1 MKPYTVQDSA
11 LTHVPV
17 MSSEVLT
24 YLDIKSNGVYIDGT
38 IGPGGHAIQILN
50 NLGKHGKLIGID
62 RDEDALK
69 ICNKNC
75 SSSSSLLSLFHSS
88 YNKINTILTKEKISS
103 VNGIILDLGLSSNQ
117 LNSRS
122 RGFSYRS
129 EGNLDMR
136 FDFTQ
141 GKKASDI
148 IKSNNIEKLTK
159 IFKKY
164 GEERFS
170 YRIARSIKEM
180 KDMKTVNHL
189 KEAIRRCTPP
199 KNRDRIL
206 ARIFQS
212 LRIVVNDEL
221 EILQDFL
228 LKFVDFLSPNGKIVI
243 ISYHSLEDRLV
254 KHQFKHLSNNG
265 LLKILT
271 KKPIRSSEK
280 EINNN
285 RRSKNAKLR
294 AAEKVLI

>member
-180 KDMKTVNHL
+180 KDVKTVNHL

-294 AAEKVLI
+294 AAEKV

>member
-164 GEERFS
+164 GEEKFS

-271 KKPIRSSEK
+271 KKPIRSSKK

-294 AAEKVLI
+294 AAEKA

>member
-11 LTHVPV
+11 LTHIPV

-24 YLDIKSNGVYIDGT
+24 YLDIKSNGIYIDGT

-271 KKPIRSSEK
+271 KRPIRSSEK

-294 AAEKVLI
+294 AAEKV

>member
-189 KEAIRRCTPP
+189 QEAIRRCTPP

-294 AAEKVLI
+294 AAEKV

>member
-271 KKPIRSSEK
+271 KRPIRSSEK

-294 AAEKVLI
+294 AAEKV

>member
-11 LTHVPV
+11 STHVPV
-17 MSSEVLT
+17 MSSELLT

-294 AAEKVLI
+294 AAEKV

>member
-88 YNKINTILTKEKISS
+88 YNKINTILIKEKISS

-294 AAEKVLI
+294 AAEKV

>member
-122 RGFSYRS
+122 RGFSYQS

-180 KDMKTVNHL
+180 KDVKTVNHL

-271 KKPIRSSEK
+271 KKPIRSSKK

-294 AAEKVLI
+294 AAEKV

>member
-24 YLDIKSNGVYIDGT
+24 YLDIKSTGFYIDGT

-294 AAEKVLI
+294 AAEKV

>member
-271 KKPIRSSEK
+271 KKPIKSSEK

-294 AAEKVLI
+294 AAEKV

>member
-122 RGFSYRS
+122 RGFSYQS

-141 GKKASDI
+141 GKKAIDI

-159 IFKKY
+159 IFRKY

-271 KKPIRSSEK
+271 KKPIRSSKK

-294 AAEKVLI
+294 AAEKV

>member
-24 YLDIKSNGVYIDGT
+24 YLDIKSNGFYIDGT

-122 RGFSYRS
+122 RGFSYQS

-189 KEAIRRCTPP
+189 QEAIRRCTPP

-294 AAEKVLI
+294 AAEKV

>member
-170 YRIARSIKEM
+170 YRIARSIKGM
-180 KDMKTVNHL
+180 KEMKTVNHL
-189 KEAIRRCTPP
+189 QEAIRRCTPP

-294 AAEKVLI
+294 AAEKV

>member
-62 RDEDALK
+62 SDEDALK

-294 AAEKVLI
+294 AAEKV

>member
-11 LTHVPV
+11 LTHIPV

-38 IGPGGHAIQILN
+38 IGPGGHALQILN

-294 AAEKVLI
+294 AAEKV

>member
-136 FDFTQ
+136 FDFAQ

-212 LRIVVNDEL
+212 LRIAVNDEL

-294 AAEKVLI
+294 AAEKV

>member
-88 YNKINTILTKEKISS
+88 YNKVNTILTKEKISS

-189 KEAIRRCTPP
+189 KEAVRRCTPP

-294 AAEKVLI
+294 AAEKV

>member
-88 YNKINTILTKEKISS
+88 YNKINTILTKEEISS

-189 KEAIRRCTPP
+189 QEAIRRCTPP

-271 KKPIRSSEK
+271 KKPIRSSKK

-294 AAEKVLI
+294 AAEKV

>member
-11 LTHVPV
+11 LTHIPV

-271 KKPIRSSEK
+271 KRPIRSSEK

-294 AAEKVLI
+294 AAEKV

>member
-122 RGFSYRS
+122 RGFSYQS

-141 GKKASDI
+141 GKKAIDI

-271 KKPIRSSEK
+271 KKPIRSSKK

-294 AAEKVLI
+294 AAEKV

>member
-88 YNKINTILTKEKISS
+88 YNKINTILTKEEISS

-294 AAEKVLI
+294 AAEKV

>member
-122 RGFSYRS
+122 RGFSYQS

-294 AAEKVLI
+294 AAEKV

>member
-129 EGNLDMR
+129 EGSLDMR

-189 KEAIRRCTPP
+189 QEAIRRCTPP

-294 AAEKVLI
+294 AAEKV

>member
-24 YLDIKSNGVYIDGT
+24 YLDIKSNGIYIDGT

-180 KDMKTVNHL
+180 KDMKTVNHI

-294 AAEKVLI
+294 AAEKV

>member
-189 KEAIRRCTPP
+189 KEAVRRCTPP

-294 AAEKVLI
+294 AAEKV

>member
-294 AAEKVLI
+294 AAEKV

>member
-24 YLDIKSNGVYIDGT
+24 YLDIKSNGFYIDGT

-122 RGFSYRS
+122 RGFSYQS

-180 KDMKTVNHL
+180 KDMRTVNHL

-294 AAEKVLI
+294 AAEKV

>member
-24 YLDIKSNGVYIDGT
+24 YLDIKSNGFYIDGT

-88 YNKINTILTKEKISS
+88 YNKINTILTKEEISS

-294 AAEKVLI
+294 AAEKV

>member
-24 YLDIKSNGVYIDGT
+24 YLDIKSNGFYIDGT

-294 AAEKVLI
+294 AAEKV

>member
-159 IFKKY
+159 IFRKY

-294 AAEKVLI
+294 AAEKV

>member
-1 MKPYTVQDSA
+1 MKSYTVQDSA

-129 EGNLDMR
+129 EGSLDMR

-180 KDMKTVNHL
+180 KDVKTVNHL

-271 KKPIRSSEK
+271 KRPIRSSEK

-294 AAEKVLI
+294 AAEKV

>member
-17 MSSEVLT
+17 ISSEVLT
-24 YLDIKSNGVYIDGT
+24 YLDIKSNGFYIDGT

-294 AAEKVLI
+294 AAEKV

>member
-24 YLDIKSNGVYIDGT
+24 YLDIKSNGFYIDGT

-159 IFKKY
+159 IFRKY

-189 KEAIRRCTPP
+189 QEAIRRCTPP

-271 KKPIRSSEK
+271 KRPIRSSEK

-294 AAEKVLI
+294 AAEKV

>member
-159 IFKKY
+159 IFRKY

-180 KDMKTVNHL
+180 KDVKTVNHL

-294 AAEKVLI
+294 AAEKV

>member
-24 YLDIKSNGVYIDGT
+24 YLDIKSNGFYIDGT

-122 RGFSYRS
+122 RGFSYQS

-141 GKKASDI
+141 GKKAIDI

-271 KKPIRSSEK
+271 KKPIRSSKK

-294 AAEKVLI
+294 AAEKV

>member
-17 MSSEVLT
+17 MSSEVLK
-24 YLDIKSNGVYIDGT
+24 YLDIQPDGVYIDGT

-69 ICNKNC
+69 ICKNNC
-75 SSSSSLLSLFHSS
+75 QSSSSLLSLFHSS
-88 YNKINTILTKEKISS
+88 YNKINTILTEEKISS

-159 IFKKY
+159 VFKKY

-228 LKFVDFLSPNGKIVI
+228 LKFVNLLSPNGKIVI

-254 KHQFKHLSNNG
+254 KHQFKYLSNNG

-271 KKPIRSSEK
+271 KRPIRSSEK

-294 AAEKVLI
+294 AAEKV